1 MANDPTGIDFFRD
14 ERLVDDPYPWFEG
27 LRNKCPVAREDHY
40 GVTMVTGWDEA
51 VQVYN
56 DAETFS
62 SCTSV
67 TGPFPGFPVP
77 LEGDDVTELINEHR
91 NELPFSDQLPTLD
104 PPVHTDHRSLMMRLI
119 TPKRLKENE
128 DAMWRL
134 ADEVLDDFLVGGE
147 GEFIKGFA
155 GPFTLLVIA
164 DLLGIPDE
172 DREDFVNGI
181 RQNSGGGIGS
191 TSKESLSHSPLEF
204 LYGQFSDYVE
214 DRRANPRDDVLTG
227 LATATFP
234 DGSIP
239 DVGDVARV
247 ATNVFSAGQETTVR
261 LLSTALKVLGDQ
273 PDIQRQVREDR
284 SLLPN
289 FIEEALRIESPVKG
303 DFRLSRVPVTIG
315 ETELGAGTT
324 VMVLNGAANRDPRR
338 FEDPDTFDPKTEE
351 RPPASRV
358 RAGHP
363 QLPRRTTGAGRDAG
377 GPGAA
382 TGPHDRH
389 PDLGEPPR
397 PSGKPSLQL
406 HSDLHPA
413 WTHVAAPRVRRHRAQ
428 RRLMRVTVDEDRCA
442 GHGMCLTLC
451 PEVFEMSDD
460 GWAVADPGEVP
471 SEYEGFGA

>member
-67 TGPFPGFPVP
+67 TGPFPGFPVA
-77 LEGDDVTELINEHR
+77 LEGLDGAVVTELINEHR
-91 NELPFSDQLPTLD
+91 DELPFSDQLPTLD
-104 PPVHTDHRSLMMRLI
+104 PPTHTNHRALMMRLI

-134 ADEVLDDFLVGGE
+134 ADEVLDDFLTGGE
-147 GEFIKGFA
+147 GEFIKDFA
-155 GPFTLLVIA
+155 APFTLLVIA

-181 RQNSGGGIGS
+181 QQHSGGGIGS
-191 TSKESLSHSPLEF
+191 TSKGALAHSPLEF
-204 LYGQFSDYVE
+204 LYGQFATYVE
-214 DRRANPRDDVLTG
+214 DRRREPRDDVLTG

-261 LLSTALKVLGDQ
+261 LLGTALKVLGDQ
-273 PDIQRQVREDR
+273 PDIQRQLREDR

-289 FIEEALRIESPVKG
+289 FIEEALRIEGPIKG

-324 VMVLNGAANRDPRR
+324 VMVINGAANRDPRR
-338 FEDPDTFDPKTEE
+338 FTDPDTFDPARKNARQHLAFGRGIHSCPGAPLARAETRVGLE
-351 RPPASRV
+351 R
-358 RAGHP
+358 
-363 QLPRRTTGAGRDAG
+363 LLDRTTDIRISEGHHGPAG
-377 GPGAA
+377 
-382 TGPHDRH
+382 DRRYQYIPTYILRGLTSLH
-389 PDLGEPPR
+389 LEFDL
-397 PSGKPSLQL
+397 
-406 HSDLHPA
+406 A
-413 WTHVAAPRVRRHRAQ
+413 
-428 RRLMRVTVDEDRCA
+428 
-442 GHGMCLTLC
+442 
-451 PEVFEMSDD
+451 
-460 GWAVADPGEVP
+460 
-471 SEYEGFGA
+471 EGRGV

>member
-67 TGPFPGFPVP
+67 TGPFPGFPVA
-77 LEGDDVTELINEHR
+77 LEGLDGAVVTELINEHR
-91 NELPFSDQLPTLD
+91 DELPFSDQLPTLD
-104 PPVHTDHRSLMMRLI
+104 PPTHTNHRALMMRLI

-134 ADEVLDDFLVGGE
+134 ADEVLDDFLTGGE
-147 GEFIKGFA
+147 GEFIKDFA
-155 GPFTLLVIA
+155 APFTLLVIA

-181 RQNSGGGIGS
+181 QQHSGGGIGS
-191 TSKESLSHSPLEF
+191 TSKGALAHSPLEF
-204 LYGQFSDYVE
+204 LYGQFATYVE
-214 DRRANPRDDVLTG
+214 DRRREPRDDVLTG

-261 LLSTALKVLGDQ
+261 LLGTALKVLGDQ
-273 PDIQRQVREDR
+273 PDIQRQLREDR

-289 FIEEALRIESPVKG
+289 FIEEALRIEGPIKG

-324 VMVLNGAANRDPRR
+324 VMVINGAANRDPRR
-338 FEDPDTFDPKTEE
+338 FTDPDTFDPARKNARQHLAFGRGIHSCPGAPLARAETRVGLE
-351 RPPASRV
+351 R
-358 RAGHP
+358 
-363 QLPRRTTGAGRDAG
+363 LLDRTTDIRISEGHHGPAG
-377 GPGAA
+377 
-382 TGPHDRH
+382 DRRYQYI
-389 PDLGEPPR
+389 PTYILRGLT
-397 PSGKPSLQL
+397 SLHL
-406 HSDLHPA
+406 EFGLA
-413 WTHVAAPRVRRHRAQ
+413 
-428 RRLMRVTVDEDRCA
+428 
-442 GHGMCLTLC
+442 
-451 PEVFEMSDD
+451 
-460 GWAVADPGEVP
+460 
-471 SEYEGFGA
+471 EGRGV